1 MKKAPLL
8 RCTGFARSNV
18 LPEYASAR
26 DSARASHLDLFDP
39 ARRKEAFYSERA
51 GIIRFLDRMG
61 AFL

>member
-1 MKKAPLL
+1 MKKAHLL
-8 RCTGFARSNV
+8 RCTGPLAPTYCPSMPP
-18 LPEYASAR
+18 LA